1 VREGKVTCHKT
12 LAAVG
17 HISKPRMSQIMNLTN
32 LAPEIQETL
41 LFLPK
46 TLAGQDPITERQ
58 MRPIVQAVDWDS
70 QRKLFSA
77 RMSR

>member
-1 VREGKVTCHKT
+1 LVEQGKVAHHKT

-17 HISKPRMSQIMNLTN
+17 YISKPRMSQIMNLTN

-41 LFLPK
+41 LFLPR
-46 TLAGQDPITERQ
+46 TISGEDAITERQ
-58 MRPIVQAVDWDS
+58 LRPIVQEVDWDA

-77 RMSR
+77 RMN